1 MRQVIQ
7 LQVVERSKNTTRYG
21 VKEKESLVILI
32 FKSNYSILKKKV
44 LRGIVMEKEHIPQ
57 IEPES
62 LTIVNQDGILD
73 LLDREQYV
81 GNIMQILNVISDE
94 KGSCTLAINGKW
106 GSGNTFLLDKLEYN
120 LKRYRDQ
127 EQYLV
132 FHYNCWQYDY
142 YDEPLIA
149 IVSSMIDGMNSVE
162 RILPEKI
169 SENLLAAIKTFSG
182 IIFDVVKE
190 GSINFIKEKTG
201 IDVGE
206 IHKRFKSERALINNI
221 NVTRNR

>member
-1 MRQVIQ
+1 M
-7 LQVVERSKNTTRYG
+7 
-21 VKEKESLVILI
+21 
-32 FKSNYSILKKKV
+32 YSCK
-44 LRGIVMEKEHIPQ
+44 
-57 IEPES
+57 
-62 LTIVNQDGILD
+62 
-73 LLDREQYV
+73 
-81 GNIMQILNVISDE
+81 
-94 KGSCTLAINGKW
+94 NGKW
-106 GSGNTFLLDKLEYN
+106 GSGKTFLLDKLEYN

-169 SENLLAAIKTFSG
+169 SKNLLAAIKTFSG
-182 IIFDVVKE
+182 IIFDVAKE

-221 NVTRNR
+221 NVTRN